1 MAQNHWTIPT
11 AQRVGIHTPAPS
23 TSFDDKPSSSSGA
36 RLRMFWRSTRFSIP
50 PRRFLLL
57 RATSNKILYGVMSL
71 YAVFRPSV
79 LVAGGVLAV
88 GAVEAV
94 CSVSISPIGSLVDS
108 AVRHTFGG
116 EG

>member
-11 AQRVGIHTPAPS
+11 AQQVGIHTPAPS
-23 TSFDDKPSSSSGA
+23 TSLDDKPPRSSGA
-36 RLRMFWRSTRFSIP
+36 RFRMFWRFTRFSTP
-50 PRRFLLL
+50 LLRFPLL

-88 GAVEAV
+88 GAVEAL
-94 CSVSISPIGSLVDS
+94 CSVSMSPIGSLVDS
-108 AVRHTFGG
+108 AIRHTFGG